1 MSPRVTFSRWPP
13 LHHPRV
19 VERGPSRKS
28 HWRASRWIQTLSYN
42 NRLSLREGA
51 LIPGLVDQDI
61 LDVHLNLPSL
71 NCWPVTDDVPGR
83 PSVRSSSRG
92 DFIVP
97 HASRKFG
104 DRAFSDVALRAWN
117 RLPMELKH
125 LRSRPTVQAQTE
137 NIYIYCWAPELNC
150 KLNYVMRP
158 RAAVGVG
165 GALEIVFVLLYCIV
179 LPGVMAPSRRWR
191 WTRGDRN
198 RCCGT
203 SVGMWKNA
211 EINFAFYC
219 WWTSDCRRESGVN
232 CFSNPIS
239 STV

>member
-165 GALEIVFVLLYCIV
+165 GALEIVFVLLYCIAWSDGAFTQMTV
-179 LPGVMAPSRRWR
+179 NPRR
-191 WTRGDRN
+191 
-198 RCCGT
+198 
-203 SVGMWKNA
+203 
-211 EINFAFYC
+211 
-219 WWTSDCRRESGVN
+219 
-232 CFSNPIS
+232 
-239 STV
+239 